1 LCGVR
6 DQRVSFVSILLA
18 AAEASNRK
26 DNGRKGDRALGYEM
40 HWKKEGVPIHGCPK
54 KVRNVC
60 EYFIDTK

>member
-1 LCGVR
+1 VR

-54 KVRNVC
+54 KVRNV
-60 EYFIDTK
+60 